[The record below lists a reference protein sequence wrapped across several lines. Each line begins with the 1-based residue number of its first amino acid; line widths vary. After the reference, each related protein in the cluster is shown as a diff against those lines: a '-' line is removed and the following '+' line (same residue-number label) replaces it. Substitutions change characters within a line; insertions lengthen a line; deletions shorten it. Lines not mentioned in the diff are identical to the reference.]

1 MSKLNLLITASPYN
15 NLLKQQHLSPLL
27 FSFALLTKDYSL
39 TATDREQ
46 RIISGSVGERNY
58 YRQQGKS

>member
-1 MSKLNLLITASPYN
+1 MSKLSLLINASSFN

-27 FSFALLTKDYSL
+27 FSFAPLTKEYSL

-46 RIISGSVGERNY
+46 RIISGSVGERNT
-58 YRQQGKS
+58 YRQ